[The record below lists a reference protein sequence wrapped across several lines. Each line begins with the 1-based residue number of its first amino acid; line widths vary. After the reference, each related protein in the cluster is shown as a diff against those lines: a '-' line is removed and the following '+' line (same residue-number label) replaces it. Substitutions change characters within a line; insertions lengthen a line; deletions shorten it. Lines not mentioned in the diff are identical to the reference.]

1 MPVPIF
7 IFPYLLQGQAQ
18 SATGQLSD
26 EQQSAPHAQSQHPEF
41 PQLQPITNSAA
52 QNAINFFIKTFLLII
67 YITLLKTVS
76 TKKARHFKVTLIFW
90 LLEVKMLLFY

>member
-1 MPVPIF
+1 MPELHVPIF
-7 IFPYLLQGQAQ
+7 ILPYLLQGQTQ

-52 QNAINFFIKTFLLII
+52 QNIINFFIKNLLSFI
-67 YITLLKTVS
+67 YITP
-76 TKKARHFKVTLIFW
+76 FN
-90 LLEVKMLLFY
+90 